1 MSKKTS
7 LSSHQRNTL
16 VRLAQGTTLIV
27 DSENRIW
34 VGEQRIFANTFL
46 ALRTQKLI
54 ERGAGTIV
62 GRKVFTLSEK
72 GRELLNGIYAF
83 RAPPLRSVRSDTAP
97 NEHQGVVATEQG
109 SGTTLGST
117 FEGPEL
123 AARSQ
128 RSDADLT
135 WFAWVFLA
143 ALIGLV
149 VVFLTT

>member
-1 MSKKTS
+1 
-7 LSSHQRNTL
+7 
-16 VRLAQGTTLIV
+16 
-27 DSENRIW
+27 
-34 VGEQRIFANTFL
+34 
-46 ALRTQKLI
+46 
-54 ERGAGTIV
+54 
-62 GRKVFTLSEK
+62 K
-72 GRELLNGIYAF
+72 GRELLNGIGAY

-97 NEHQGVVATEQG
+97 NEDQGVVPTEQG
-109 SGTTLGST
+109 SGTKPGST
-117 FEGPEL
+117 FEESQP

>member
-16 VRLAQGTTLIV
+16 VRLAQGTTLMV

-54 ERGAGTIV
+54 ERGAGAMM

-72 GRELLNGIYAF
+72 GREVLNGICAF
-83 RAPPLRSVRSDTAP
+83 GTPSLRSVRSDTAR
-97 NEHQGVVATEQG
+97 NERQGVVATEQG
-109 SGTTLGST
+109 SGTKRGST

-123 AARSQ
+123 PARSQ
-128 RSDADLT
+128 RSDADLS

-149 VVFLTT
+149 VVFLNT